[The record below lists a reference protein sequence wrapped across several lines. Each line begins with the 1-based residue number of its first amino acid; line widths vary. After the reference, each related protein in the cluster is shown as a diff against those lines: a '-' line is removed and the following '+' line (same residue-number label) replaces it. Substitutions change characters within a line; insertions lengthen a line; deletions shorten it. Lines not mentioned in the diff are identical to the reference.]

1 MTAKHAPIAGFRMT
15 RATSKR
21 GRPMSKHRPVRLS
34 EARQLLDA
42 FVAREL
48 HHCLARVMRR
58 SALEHDAQAAAALAI
73 RPRRAVFKVERID
86 PSKCQ
91 LPNISSA
98 EAEAMA
104 RRETLM
110 HFGLDP
116 DS

>member
-21 GRPMSKHRPVRLS
+21 GRPISKHRPVRLA

-42 FVAREL
+42 FVTREL
-48 HHCLARVMRR
+48 HHSLARAMRR
-58 SALEHDAQAAAALAI
+58 SALEHDARAAATRAFP
-73 RPRRAVFKVERID
+73 PRRAVFNVGRID
-86 PSKCQ
+86 PSKSQ
-91 LPNISSA
+91 LPIFTDA